1 MPTSTAPE
9 WQDPNGDK
17 YLPKLLSSV
26 EPMERFCF
34 CVISKAR
41 PSNVGLVHELL
52 GSVAKD
58 ADVVWFVGE
67 GAAERE
73 AYRASGARNVVSSGS
88 LCKARN
94 DALRYAK
101 QRGKF
106 CVQLSDD
113 IHGFTFMHQKS
124 EWHKQS
130 GGLNEDGHTKPSS
143 LTESN
148 KIAARATTRRLS
160 ALGAAQMLAA
170 QMKKTDC
177 KFGGLYVNS
186 NPGTAQMCAPI
197 MREHFCIGDFF
208 VVDPASTCSFD
219 EEMRLKEDYDFTC
232 SQLRAYG
239 KVCRFNRL
247 LLHAEHYVNAG
258 GAVDVRNRKEE
269 KRNIKILRRKWP
281 GVFLNSPRGDTEV
294 RLYWDKRDRSLGGSR
309 WFFPDPKKPG
319 RALVTPEAEALA
331 LKKGLYAKL
340 GIAVPAWLGGP
351 AEEEEEEEEEVK
363 KVSKTAKQTKPA
375 KQTKQT
381 KQNKAQLSASGHGK
395 KSKAAAVG
403 SPGKRK
409 RSDRVE
415 EDEDEDEDDTIRLG
429 DRVYVSQKGWGR
441 QFVYEV
447 ESAPNHKKPRAV
459 VLLKPV
465 DDGEHP
471 AQAPLDKLVLL
482 QKRGRC

>member
-1 MPTSTAPE
+1 MAGSQRRQIPAETAVIRRA
-9 WQDPNGDK
+9 DGA
-17 YLPKLLSSV
+17 LLLLRDLQGAAV
-26 EPMERFCF
+26 ERGPRARAAGERGQG
-34 CVISKAR
+34 R
-41 PSNVGLVHELL
+41 GRGLVR
-52 GSVAKD
+52 GR
-58 ADVVWFVGE
+58 GRG
-67 GAAERE
+67 GARGV
-73 AYRASGARNVVSSGS
+73 RASGARNVVSSGS

-247 LLHAEHYVNAG
+247 LLHAE
-258 GAVDVRNRKEE
+258 
-269 KRNIKILRRKWP
+269 LRER
-281 GVFLNSPRGDTEV
+281 R
-294 RLYWDKRDRSLGGSR
+294 RRR
-309 WFFPDPKKPG
+309 G
-319 RALVTPEAEALA
+319 RAQPQGGEA
-331 LKKGLYAKL
+331 
-340 GIAVPAWLGGP
+340 
-351 AEEEEEEEEEVK
+351 
-363 KVSKTAKQTKPA
+363 Q
-375 KQTKQT
+375 
-381 KQNKAQLSASGHGK
+381 H
-395 KSKAAAVG
+395 
-403 SPGKRK
+403 
-409 RSDRVE
+409 
-415 EDEDEDEDDTIRLG
+415 
-429 DRVYVSQKGWGR
+429 
-441 QFVYEV
+441 
-447 ESAPNHKKPRAV
+447 
-459 VLLKPV
+459 
-465 DDGEHP
+465 
-471 AQAPLDKLVLL
+471 
-482 QKRGRC
+482 